1 MNEKPWQKGSLA
13 TGLWRKL
20 KKELNDEAYDVS
32 EKDSTRASA
41 FLRYLFP
48 RQPFGAELVSSLS
61 IVPTGI
67 LVLSAL
73 GSNSKVPFFVSSMF
87 TFLLSYCAAC
97 YDVYVQEVGQNPHA
111 KFTDILYSPFN
122 GLCDRALL
130 KEWKFHVLGHAV
142 LMIIHVFLMSNVIV
156 RCGLTRALIVV
167 ECGHTAAAILAFASK
182 YYVNAAISS
191 TYSSS
196 GSSASS
202 SMASAALKRRPRA
215 GSDLIDT
222 MSATGA
228 DDGSSTSVE
237 RSSDLVNDTTKG
249 RPEDAL
255 LLSVALIAGG
265 AAILMYCDL
274 HSTTNAVLCICAS
287 VVCYLRSF
295 CLLPLPKKLQTL
307 PLGVAGT
314 LVVPFGIRSLVV
326 AKFAPLIDPEFWLS
340 LAASVFSVNCFKQAP
355 FDPFAFFLICVCV
368 FCRDLQSSGKCT
380 FARGASVGTGC
391 STSRQRCSSFW
402 SALSWS
408 SFSLWSPNAR
418 SLLWLRRAS
427 FSPGSTPPSCTCPAA
442 FPAPR

>member
-20 KKELNDEAYDVS
+20 RKELNDEAYDVS

-41 FLRYLFP
+41 FLRCLFP

-61 IVPTGI
+61 PIPAGI

-73 GSNSKVPFFVSSMF
+73 GSNPKPPFFASSMLNF
-87 TFLLSYCAAC
+87 FLSYCAVC
-97 YDVYVQEVGQNPHA
+97 YDVYVQEASQSPHV

-130 KEWKFHVLGHAV
+130 TEWKFHILGHAV
-142 LMIIHVFLMSNVIV
+142 LTVLHVFLMSNIIAH
-156 RCGLTRALIVV
+156 CGLARALIVV

-182 YYVNAAISS
+182 YYVNLAISS

-196 GSSASS
+196 TTSSSGSSSS
-202 SMASAALKRRPRA
+202 AMSSAALKRRPRA
-215 GSDLIDT
+215 GSDLIDA

-228 DDGSSTSVE
+228 DDGSGPGVE

-255 LLSVALIAGG
+255 LLSVALVAGG
-265 AAILMYCDL
+265 AAIFMYCDL

-314 LVVPFGIRSLVV
+314 LVAPFGIRSLAVTKLTV
-326 AKFAPLIDPEFWLS
+326 LISPVSLLS
-340 LAASVFSVNCFKQAP
+340 LAASVFSVT
-355 FDPFAFFLICVCV
+355 FF
-368 FCRDLQSSGKCT
+368 F
-380 FARGASVGTGC
+380 
-391 STSRQRCSSFW
+391 
-402 SALSWS
+402 
-408 SFSLWSPNAR
+408 
-418 SLLWLRRAS
+418 
-427 FSPGSTPPSCTCPAA
+427 
-442 FPAPR
+442 